1 MPFQR
6 DEDELDEDEY
16 RLRRSFG
23 PSFGGGEGRPRGGGE
38 ERRRGE
44 RDRRGDLKETQCVTV
59 ITVSPCPSKSKYHNN
74 VNLYNQC

>member
-6 DEDELDEDEY
+6 DDDELDEDEY

-44 RDRRGDLKETQCVTV
+44 RDRRGDLKETQRQSVTAV
-59 ITVSPCPSKSKYHNN
+59 GPYPSSCKYHTG
-74 VNLYNQC
+74 